1 MCGRFTIR
9 KPVTKTVDI
18 VKTNIKVED
27 SDNYN
32 VSIIEKTSNP
42 SKIPPIAGPCDSPKV
57 VSLKSEPK
65 MLPAILPNMQQR

>member
-27 SDNYN
+27 GDT
-32 VSIIEKTSNP
+32 I
-42 SKIPPIAGPCDSPKV
+42 
-57 VSLKSEPK
+57 
-65 MLPAILPNMQQR
+65 MLILLNNFQS

>member
-27 SDNYN
+27 NDNY
-32 VSIIEKTSNP
+32 
-42 SKIPPIAGPCDSPKV
+42 
-57 VSLKSEPK
+57 
-65 MLPAILPNMQQR
+65 MHILPNNFQL

>member
-18 VKTNIKVED
+18 VKTKIKVED

-32 VSIIEKTSNP
+32 AHPTKQLPIIES
-42 SKIPPIAGPCDSPKV
+42 
-57 VSLKSEPK
+57 
-65 MLPAILPNMQQR
+65 